1 MKKGKHPIIFI
12 LILFAITLV
21 ISGILAGIISIFIKD
36 DDISISGAVARIIVS
51 IFMIS
56 LFYNKDNFKYNFRGL
71 KLMLP
76 LLLFGLY
83 KIPLWFYTQG
93 EMSNVLTGF
102 ICGLAPGIYEE
113 FLFRGIFMDQLSRK
127 YKSNAKILLLST
139 IVFSLVHLT
148 NAIGQDLTSV
158 IFQVIFSVA
167 FGIAVGGFYIKT
179 KDICSVI
186 IVHAA
191 TDIIG
196 YIFISNPTSSYL
208 ALILVAILCVSESL
222 YGILLSKNSAN
233 IA

>member
-1 MKKGKHPIIFI
+1 MKKSNRPVIFI

-21 ISGILAGIISIFIKD
+21 ISGILGGIINIFVKD
-36 DDISISGAVARIIVS
+36 DNISGAISRIIVS
-51 IFMIS
+51 IFMIL

-93 EMSNVLTGF
+93 EISNILTGF

-113 FLFRGIFMDQLSRK
+113 FLFRGIFIDRLSRK
-127 YKSNAKILLLST
+127 YKSNVKILLLST

-148 NAIGQDLTSV
+148 NAVGQDLTSV

-167 FGIAVGGFYIKT
+167 FGIAVGGVYIKT

-196 YIFISNPTSSYL
+196 YIFISNPTSSDL
-208 ALILVAILCVSESL
+208 ALILVVILCVWESL
-222 YGILLSKNSAN
+222 YGFLLLKKSAN

>member
-1 MKKGKHPIIFI
+1 MKKSNRPVIFI

-21 ISGILAGIISIFIKD
+21 ISGILGGIINIFVKD
-36 DDISISGAVARIIVS
+36 DNISGAISRIIVS
-51 IFMIS
+51 IFMIL

-93 EMSNVLTGF
+93 EISNILTGF

-113 FLFRGIFMDQLSRK
+113 FLFRVIFIDRLSRN
-127 YKSNAKILLLST
+127 YKSNVKILLLST

-148 NAIGQDLTSV
+148 NAVGQDLTSV
-158 IFQVIFSVA
+158 IFHVIFSVA
-167 FGIAVGGFYIKT
+167 FGIAGGGVYIKT

-196 YIFISNPTSSYL
+196 YIFISNPTSSDL
-208 ALILVAILCVSESL
+208 APILVVILCVCESL
-222 YGILLSKNSAN
+222 YGFLLLKKSAN

>member
-1 MKKGKHPIIFI
+1 MKKSNRPVIFI

-21 ISGILAGIISIFIKD
+21 ISGILGGIINIFVKD
-36 DDISISGAVARIIVS
+36 DNISGAISRIIVS
-51 IFMIS
+51 IFMIL

-71 KLMLP
+71 KFMLP

-93 EMSNVLTGF
+93 EISNILTGF

-113 FLFRGIFMDQLSRK
+113 FLFRGIFIDRLSRK
-127 YKSNAKILLLST
+127 YKSNVKILLLST

-148 NAIGQDLTSV
+148 NAVGQDLTSV

-167 FGIAVGGFYIKT
+167 FGIAVGGVYIKT

-196 YIFISNPTSSYL
+196 YIFISNPTSSDL
-208 ALILVAILCVSESL
+208 ALILVVILCVCESL
-222 YGILLSKNSAN
+222 YGFLLLKKSAD